1 MVCSFVLFRVLSWV
15 LQFQLQFSGS
25 DGFGVRSISGTGQ
38 SLVRVTSHVSAQQV
52 RKFWVSAECGSGFL
66 FGSRIGFGSAA
77 VNHGSVVREMVQF
90 WFSQNWSKL
99 GQSGQHQVNCS
110 VSGFGLSWFGS
121 TVVWVK
127 IRVRSTVLGPS
138 QPGQT
143 WSTRLTR
150 STRSTQLAYPTNR
163 REGFGKDFNGPT
175 ISYFYS
181 FNSLHENELEPK

>member
-1 MVCSFVLFRVLSWV
+1 
-15 LQFQLQFSGS
+15 
-25 DGFGVRSISGTGQ
+25 
-38 SLVRVTSHVSAQQV
+38 
-52 RKFWVSAECGSGFL
+52 
-66 FGSRIGFGSAA
+66 
-77 VNHGSVVREMVQF
+77 MVQF

-163 REGFGKDFNGPT
+163 REGFVDMRIRWSVRSIVVSVVVKMRGRPF
-175 ISYFYS
+175 
-181 FNSLHENELEPK
+181 LHFQFPPQQEMVVVSSR